1 MLQGIDPR
9 QFGTIPKSS
18 TTHALVNMTHNWLA
32 NTDGN
37 GSTARVVLLDFR
49 KAFDLIDHSVLVQKL
64 TTFAIPSQVKSWIV
78 DFLMDRKQRV
88 KLAQDCHSEWRSVP
102 SGVPQ
107 GTKLG
112 PWLFLVMI
120 NDLDTPADMW
130 KYVDDTSC
138 SEIVRKG
145 SESKLQEAV
154 DDLSRQASIDGFQLN
169 EAKCKELRI
178 GFSNNNH
185 DFEPLVLN
193 GKPLEVVTSAK
204 LLGMIISHDLKW
216 NMHTSELSR
225 KCSSRLYFLR
235 QLKRSGVAPSE
246 LVLFYVTCI
255 RPVLEY
261 ACPVFHRSL
270 PNYISEDL
278 ERIQRRA
285 LRIIYP
291 DLSYSV
297 ALETAGL
304 PKLHER
310 REKISTDLFD
320 EIVCDPTHRLH
331 SLLPQRK
338 SCKYALRRKSDF
350 SLPICKTERLKNS
363 FIFSHVYKM

>member
-1 MLQGIDPR
+1 
-9 QFGTIPKSS
+9 
-18 TTHALVNMTHNWLA
+18 
-32 NTDGN
+32 
-37 GSTARVVLLDFR
+37 
-49 KAFDLIDHSVLVQKL
+49 
-64 TTFAIPSQVKSWIV
+64 
-78 DFLMDRKQRV
+78 MDRKQRV
-88 KLAQDCHSEWRSVP
+88 KLAQDCHSEWLSVP

-120 NDLDTPADMW
+120 NDLDTPVNVW
-130 KYVDDTSC
+130 KYVDDTSY
-138 SEIVRKG
+138 SEIVTKD
-145 SESKLQEAV
+145 SVSKLQEVV

-178 GFSNNNH
+178 GFSNNNY

-193 GKPLEVVTSAK
+193 GKPLELVASAK

-235 QLKRSGVAPSE
+235 QLKRSGVALSE

-261 ACPVFHRSL
+261 ASPVFHRSL
-270 PNYISEDL
+270 TNYISEDL
-278 ERIQRRA
+278 ELIQRRA

-291 DLSYSV
+291 DLSYRV

-304 PKLHER
+304 LKLHER

-338 SCKYALRRKSDF
+338 NCKYALRHNRDF
-350 SLPICKTERLKNS
+350 TLPKCKTECL
-363 FIFSHVYKM
+363 